1 MYRTLLIV
9 LLVAGGLTLAV
20 KLLRANW
27 RDAGRQARD
36 LGTDLVAKGRD
47 AGEPLAER
55 AGELGARAG
64 ERASD
69 LGARAGELGERGLER
84 TEALRDKAAELAGAV
99 TARHGDRLAAR
110 LERTLVVDAPVEQVA
125 PLVAAAMTQAPLFD
139 AVPVEPDEQAAWVYE
154 ALGTVR
160 LALTA
165 DPRATAG
172 HATAAPS
179 AQRCVVGVVRY
190 DVVMGEPQG
199 GPATEHAIDQ
209 VLGVLATH
217 ELTVQQIQRAF
228 AGPGLGAADDTS
240 DGPRTAGPLP
250 APGISD
256 DEAPVRED

>member
-20 KLLRANW
+20 KLLKANW

-36 LGTDLVAKGRD
+36 LGTDLVAKGRE
-47 AGEPLAER
+47 AGEQVGER
-55 AGELGARAG
+55 AGALGARAG

-69 LGARAGELGERGLER
+69 LGAKAGELGERGLDR
-84 TEALRDKAAELAGAV
+84 AEALRDKAAELAGSV

-125 PLVAAAMTQAPLFD
+125 PLVAAALAQAPLFD
-139 AVPVEPDEQAAWVYE
+139 AVPAEAGEQAAWVYE
-154 ALGTVR
+154 ALGAVR

-165 DPRATAG
+165 DPRPG
-172 HATAAPS
+172 GGS
-179 AQRCVVGVVRY
+179 LVGVVRY

-199 GPATEHAIDQ
+199 GPATEHALDQ

-217 ELTVQQIQRAF
+217 ELPVEQIHRPFTGSA
-228 AGPGLGAADDTS
+228 PGTAEDTT
-240 DGPRTAGPLP
+240 DGPRIAGPLP
-250 APGISD
+250 
-256 DEAPVRED
+256 